1 MVAPVFDAADRWRSP
16 DNSMIVR
23 IFRVEIDPATR
34 SAFEAGFQSLS
45 VDAVTQSPG
54 NLSCEIGMPTC
65 WSPNTYA
72 MISRWRDE
80 DALVAFAGP
89 EWNVAVIPAGMERF
103 GKTYSVEHYVIN
115 DDPAV
120 EPRNAADSR

>member
-1 MVAPVFDAADRWRSP
+1 MRSAEGSRSL
-16 DNSMIVR
+16 DDSMIIR
-23 IFRVEIDPATR
+23 IFRIEIDPATR
-34 SAFEAGFQSLS
+34 SAFEAGFRSLS

-54 NLSCEIGMPTC
+54 NLSCEIGMPTR

>member
-1 MVAPVFDAADRWRSP
+1 
-16 DNSMIVR
+16 MIVR
-23 IFRVEIDPATR
+23 IFSVEIDPATR
-34 SAFEAGFQSLS
+34 SAFETGFQSLS
-45 VDAVTQSPG
+45 VDAVTRSPG
-54 NLSCEIGMPTC
+54 NLSCEIGMPTR

-115 DDPAV
+115 DDTAAG
-120 EPRNAADSR
+120 PRSSADSR

>member
-1 MVAPVFDAADRWRSP
+1 MWFVQGREPLIAAVRQISP
-16 DNSMIVR
+16 MIVR

-72 MISRWRDE
+72 MTPLSNHAMQRTRDKIDTDGTFKAASR
-80 DALVAFAGP
+80 
-89 EWNVAVIPAGMERF
+89 
-103 GKTYSVEHYVIN
+103 
-115 DDPAV
+115 
-120 EPRNAADSR
+120 